1 MEKVNQLIQVI
12 KSHHNIIALTG
23 AGISTK
29 AGIPDFRGDKGI
41 YKTKGVSADKIFDIT
56 YFQTHPEYFYHFTME
71 LLPALHDAQPTTGHK
86 LLAKL
91 EKMKYLKGI
100 ITQNID
106 GLHQKAG
113 SKNVI
118 EIHGS
123 MWKFY
128 CTSCGKRYNYDEI
141 KEIIMKGEVPRC
153 ECGGLIKPDVV
164 FFGEA
169 VKDMEKA
176 SCWASEAEL
185 MIVLGSTL
193 IVYPVAQLPLYTIEN
208 KGKLIIVNKD
218 PTPMDRYALFVFRTD
233 IEEFAQAVLNEITES

>member
-1 MEKVNQLIQVI
+1 LIQVI

-23 AGISTK
+23 AGISTR

-41 YKTKGVSADKIFDIT
+41 YKMKGVSADKIFDIT
-56 YFQTHPEYFYHFTME
+56 YFRTHPEYFYHFTMG
-71 LLPALHDAQPTTGHK
+71 LIPKLYDARPTTGHR
-86 LLAKL
+86 LLAEL

-100 ITQNID
+100 ITQNVD

-128 CTSCGKRYNYDEI
+128 CISCGKKYSYDEI
-141 KEIIMKGEVPRC
+141 KEVVLKGKVPRC

-169 VKDMEKA
+169 VKEMEKA
-176 SCWASEAEL
+176 IRWAGEAEL

-193 IVYPVAQLPLYTIEN
+193 VVYPAAQLPLYTIEN

-218 PTPMDRYALFVFRTD
+218 PTPMDKYAILVFHTD
-233 IEEFAQAVLNEITES
+233 IEEFARAVLNEITRS

>member
-1 MEKVNQLIQVI
+1 VEKVNQLIQVI

-128 CTSCGKRYNYDEI
+128 CTSCGKRYSYDEI

-169 VKDMEKA
+169 VK
-176 SCWASEAEL
+176 
-185 MIVLGSTL
+185 
-193 IVYPVAQLPLYTIEN
+193 YTIEN

>member
-1 MEKVNQLIQVI
+1 MNMEKIKQLIRVI

-29 AGIPDFRGDKGI
+29 AGIPDFRGNKGI
-41 YKTKGVSADKIFDIT
+41 YKTRSVDADKIFDIA
-56 YFQTHPEYFYHFTME
+56 YFHAHPEYFYHFTAE
-71 LLPALHDAQPTTGHK
+71 LLPALHNAKPTMGHK

-91 EKMKYLKGI
+91 EGMNYLKGI

-113 SKNVI
+113 NKNII

-123 MWKFY
+123 MWRFY
-128 CTSCGKRYNYDEI
+128 CISCGKKYNYDEI
-141 KEIIMKGEVPRC
+141 EDIIVKGEVPRC
-153 ECGGLIKPDVV
+153 SCRGLIRPDVV

-169 VKDMEKA
+169 VKNMEKA
-176 SCWASEAEL
+176 TCWASEAEL

-193 IVYPVAQLPLYTIEN
+193 IVYPVAQLPLLTIEN
-208 KGKLIIVNKD
+208 KGKLVIVNKD

-233 IEEFAQAVLNEITES
+233 IEEFAQVVLSKIA